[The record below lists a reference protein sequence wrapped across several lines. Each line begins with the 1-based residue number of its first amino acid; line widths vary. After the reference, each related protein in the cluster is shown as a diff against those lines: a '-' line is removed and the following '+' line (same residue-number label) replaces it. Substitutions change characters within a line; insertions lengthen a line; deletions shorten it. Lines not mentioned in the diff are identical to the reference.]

1 MKTVKTKGIVIA
13 EKVMSDFDKMLT
25 ILTPNIGKIECVA
38 KGARRPKSLLMAGTQ
53 FLCFGDY
60 LLYKG
65 SENYSINSC
74 ETIEL
79 FYNIR
84 TDLEKLQYA
93 VYITKIINDV
103 TTENQNNYK
112 ILQLYLNTLY
122 VIANT
127 DKNLEF
133 IASIFRLRLLSII
146 GYRPEIKECKNCHQ
160 KENITKFSI
169 KDNGF
174 KCTECAKNDKG
185 AIEMHE
191 TTKDAIR
198 YIILSDAKKI
208 YSFQI
213 PRRGYKRIKNNNA
226 IISYRKVG
234 KRIQILLILQLKNYV
249 YLNRSCK
256 HNINMLKY
264 KEVQALSLY

>member
-1 MKTVKTKGIVIA
+1 MKTVKTKGIIIA
-13 EKVMSDFDKMLT
+13 EKMMSDFDKMLT

-53 FLCFGDY
+53 FLCFGEY

-65 SENYSINSC
+65 SDNYSMNSC

-84 TDLEKLQYA
+84 TDLDKLKYA

-122 VIANT
+122 VISNT
-127 DKNLEF
+127 DKDLEL
-133 IASIFRLRLLSII
+133 IISIFRLRLLSII
-146 GYRPEIKECKNCHQ
+146 GYKPEINECKTCKSKQ
-160 KENITKFSI
+160 GLTKFSI

-174 KCTECAKNDKG
+174 KCTECGKTDKG
-185 AIEMHE
+185 AIEMSE

-198 YIILSDAKKI
+198 YIILADAKKI
-208 YSFQI
+208 YSFNI
-213 PRRGYKRIKNNNA
+213 PEDSRKELK
-226 IISYRKVG
+226 IISK
-234 KRIQILLILQLKNYV
+234 I
-249 YLNRSCK
+249 YLTEK
-256 HNINMLKY
+256 LEKEY
-264 KEVQALSLY
+264 K

>member
-1 MKTVKTKGIVIA
+1 MKTVKTKGIIIA

-25 ILTPNIGKIECVA
+25 ILTPNMGKIECVA
-38 KGARRPKSLLMAGTQ
+38 KGSRRPKSLLMAGTQ

-60 LLYKG
+60 MLYKG
-65 SENYSINSC
+65 GENYSMNSC

-84 TDLEKLQYA
+84 TDLDKLKYA

-122 VIANT
+122 VISNT
-127 DKNLEF
+127 DKDLEF
-133 IASIFRLRLLSII
+133 VTSIFRLRLLSII
-146 GYRPEIKECKNCHQ
+146 GYRPEIEECKTCKE
-160 KENITKFSI
+160 KENLTKFSI
-169 KDNGF
+169 RDNGF
-174 KCTECAKNDKG
+174 KCTACGKPDKG
-185 AIEMHE
+185 AIDMSE

-208 YSFQI
+208 YSFQVPKESI
-213 PRRGYKRIKNNNA
+213 EELK
-226 IISYRKVG
+226 IISK
-234 KRIQILLILQLKNYV
+234 L
-249 YLNRSCK
+249 YLTEK
-256 HNINMLKY
+256 LEKEY
-264 KEVQALSLY
+264 KM

>member
-1 MKTVKTKGIVIA
+1 MKTVKTKGIIIA

-25 ILTPNIGKIECVA
+25 ILTPNMGKIECVA
-38 KGARRPKSLLMAGTQ
+38 KGSRRPKSLLMAGTQ

-60 LLYKG
+60 MLYKG
-65 SENYSINSC
+65 GENYSMNSC

-84 TDLEKLQYA
+84 TDLDKLKYA

-122 VIANT
+122 VISNT
-127 DKNLEF
+127 NKDLEF
-133 IASIFRLRLLSII
+133 VTSIFRLRLLSII
-146 GYRPEIKECKNCHQ
+146 GYRPEIEECKTCKE
-160 KENITKFSI
+160 KENLTKFSI
-169 KDNGF
+169 RDNGF
-174 KCTECAKNDKG
+174 KCTACGKQDKG
-185 AIEMHE
+185 AIDMSE

-208 YSFQI
+208 YSFQVPKESI
-213 PRRGYKRIKNNNA
+213 EELKITSKLYLTEKLEKEYK
-226 IISYRKVG
+226 
-234 KRIQILLILQLKNYV
+234 
-249 YLNRSCK
+249 
-256 HNINMLKY
+256 M
-264 KEVQALSLY
+264 

>member
-1 MKTVKTKGIVIA
+1 MKTVKTKGIIIA

-25 ILTPNIGKIECVA
+25 ILTPNMGKIECVA
-38 KGARRPKSLLMAGTQ
+38 KGSRRPKSLLMAGTQ

-60 LLYKG
+60 MLYKG
-65 SENYSINSC
+65 GENYSMNSC

-84 TDLEKLQYA
+84 TDLDKLKYA

-122 VIANT
+122 VISNT
-127 DKNLEF
+127 DKDLEF
-133 IASIFRLRLLSII
+133 VTSIFRLRLLSII
-146 GYRPEIKECKNCHQ
+146 GYRPEIEECKTCKE
-160 KENITKFSI
+160 KENLAKFSI
-169 KDNGF
+169 RDNGF
-174 KCTECAKNDKG
+174 KCTACGKQDKG
-185 AIEMHE
+185 AIDMSE

-208 YSFQI
+208 YSFQVTKESI
-213 PRRGYKRIKNNNA
+213 EELK
-226 IISYRKVG
+226 IISK
-234 KRIQILLILQLKNYV
+234 L
-249 YLNRSCK
+249 YLTEK
-256 HNINMLKY
+256 LEKEY
-264 KEVQALSLY
+264 KM

>member
-1 MKTVKTKGIVIA
+1 MKTVKTKGIIIA
-13 EKVMSDFDKMLT
+13 EKIMSDFDKMLT
-25 ILTPNIGKIECVA
+25 ILTPNMGKIECVA

-65 SENYSINSC
+65 SENYSMNSV

-84 TDLEKLQYA
+84 TDLDKLNYA
-93 VYITKIINDV
+93 VYITKIVNDV

-122 VIANT
+122 VISNT
-127 DKNLEF
+127 DKDLEL
-133 IASIFRLRLLSII
+133 ITSIFRIRLLSII
-146 GYRPEIKECKNCHQ
+146 GYRPEIKECKICKS
-160 KENITKFSI
+160 KEHLSKFSI

-174 KCTECAKNDKG
+174 KCETCGKQDKG
-185 AIEMHE
+185 AINMSE

-213 PRRGYKRIKNNNA
+213 PRRINGRIENNFK
-226 IISYRKVG
+226 IIFNRKT
-234 KRIQILLILQLKNYV
+234 
-249 YLNRSCK
+249 
-256 HNINMLKY
+256 
-264 KEVQALSLY
+264 